1 MAEKKTTKKTTT
13 KTTTRKPRAKK
24 NPEAVVFRGE
34 KYSVLEENEQKY
46 KLTNGIIHFWASKKD
61 VTAE

>member
-13 KTTTRKPRAKK
+13 TRKPRAKK
-24 NPEAVVFRGE
+24 NPDAVVFRGE

-46 KLTNGIIHFWASKKD
+46 KLTNGIIHFWANKKD

>member
-13 KTTTRKPRAKK
+13 TRKTRAKK
-24 NPEAVVFRGE
+24 NPDAVVFRGE
-34 KYSVLEENEQKY
+34 KYSILEENEQKY
-46 KLTNGIIHFWASKKD
+46 KLTNGIIHFWANKKD

>member
-1 MAEKKTTKKTTT
+1 MAEKKATKKT
-13 KTTTRKPRAKK
+13 TTTRKPRAKK
-24 NPEAVVFRGE
+24 NPDAVVFRGE
-34 KYSVLEENEQKY
+34 KYSILEENEQKY